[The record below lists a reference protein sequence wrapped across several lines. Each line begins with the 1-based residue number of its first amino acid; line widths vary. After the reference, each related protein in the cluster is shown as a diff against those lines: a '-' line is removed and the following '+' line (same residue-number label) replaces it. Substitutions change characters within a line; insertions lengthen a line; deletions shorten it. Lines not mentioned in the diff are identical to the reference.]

1 MADELRK
8 KAFRKQLKALC
19 PTVENLRLMLG
30 AARHAFNRHS
40 QAELEKM
47 AQIQDDITL
56 DIDPMLEQ
64 VESGL
69 EKATEADRPE
79 LLKLQEILS
88 HLEFM
93 ADEIAGLEDP
103 IRRKSNRGAIFAD
116 KYFVH
121 INQMF
126 TQQAGLLRSLV
137 DIFQVDDAP
146 LKAYVL
152 QESQKLQDSC
162 FQNEAEHETPIPDG
176 PGLSESWSVY
186 LAMLDQ
192 FRKILGHLMDI
203 VKILT

>member
-1 MADELRK
+1 MVEEFTK

-40 QAELEKM
+40 RTQLEKM

-56 DIDPMLEQ
+56 DIDPMFEG
-64 VESGL
+64 VEEGL
-69 EKATEADRPE
+69 EKAKEPERPE
-79 LLKLQEILS
+79 LLKLQEIFS

-93 ADEIAGLEDP
+93 AEEIARLADP

-116 KYFVH
+116 KYFIH

-126 TQQAGLLRSLV
+126 TQLAGLLRSLV

-152 QESQKLQDSC
+152 EESQKLQDSC
-162 FQNEAEHETPIPDG
+162 YQDEAKHETPMMDS
-176 PGLSESWSVY
+176 PGHSESWSVY
-186 LAMLDQ
+186 LTMLDQ

-203 VKILT
+203 VKILK